1 MKWPQKLENKKS
13 KIVQATERACC
24 LWIAGGKPFS
34 FALMRRLF
42 WLFGMEIP
50 VQQICKNDTFSSW
63 HGKPSLVP
71 SSVSELSCDSGNTYG
86 DAAISMPSFVFMG
99 DCCNLGLG
107 GLVLVF
113 TVDQKVARGSWA
125 LVRRISRECLCLS
138 FWTTCVLCAGGARLP
153 KPRLTSFLGI
163 HSPLSVAE
171 LRPAHLLLSFWTA
184 SSTLLLKSCRS
195 LFQTDSFPCSN
206 PTPYNTKLTRR
217 FHCSSVFRWALF
229 QPPVAWI
236 LAHIFSLVLLWA

>member
-1 MKWPQKLENKKS
+1 MKWPPKVRQYFEV
-13 KIVQATERACC
+13 KIVQAAERACC

-86 DAAISMPSFVFMG
+86 DAAISMPSFVFMVN
-99 DCCNLGLG
+99 CCNLGLG

-125 LVRRISRECLCLS
+125 LVRRISGECLCL
-138 FWTTCVLCAGGARLP
+138 
-153 KPRLTSFLGI
+153 TS
-163 HSPLSVAE
+163 
-171 LRPAHLLLSFWTA
+171 A

-195 LFQTDSFPCSN
+195 LFQIGSFPCSN

-229 QPPVAWI
+229 QRPVAWI
-236 LAHIFSLVLLWA
+236 LAYIFSLVLLWA

>member
-34 FALMRRLF
+34 FPLMRRLF

-86 DAAISMPSFVFMG
+86 DAAISIPSFVFMV

-113 TVDQKVARGSWA
+113 TVDPFQMVVKGQ
-125 LVRRISRECLCLS
+125 
-138 FWTTCVLCAGGARLP
+138 
-153 KPRLTSFLGI
+153 
-163 HSPLSVAE
+163 LSVGKE
-171 LRPAHLLLSFWTA
+171 NIRGMSLPYFRLLDDPPEILP
-184 SSTLLLKSCRS
+184 LPLP
-195 LFQTDSFPCSN
+195 D
-206 PTPYNTKLTRR
+206 R
-217 FHCSSVFRWALF
+217 FL
-229 QPPVAWI
+229 PM
-236 LAHIFSLVLLWA
+236 L